1 MKEREL
7 KTILKGFRITKEEDA
22 FIKEE
27 CEKYGMSESEY
38 FRTLLRNKRADS
50 KQFSKTKQEYLD
62 IRELTREINY
72 IGNNINQI
80 VKNTHMNLY
89 SEHEKK
95 KLFALMELI
104 KNKVMS
110 L

>member
-1 MKEREL
+1 MEEREL
-7 KTILKGFRITKEEDA
+7 KTVLKGFRLTQEEAA
-22 FIKEE
+22 FVKEE
-27 CEKYGMSESEY
+27 CERYGMCESEY
-38 FRTLLRNKRADS
+38 FRTLLRNKKNAS
-50 KQFSKTKQEYLD
+50 QQFSKPKQEYLD
-62 IRELTREINY
+62 IRALTREINY

-80 VKNTHMNLY
+80 VKNAHMNLC

-104 KNKVMS
+104 KNKVMN